1 MHRTNKLYKG
11 YKNFKCGNC
20 EIVQRL
26 PEKAIWAT
34 DYCASSDFSSDVH
47 YFFECPDC
55 GSDNEIPKEHLVP
68 VKKDCVATLV
78 DDNFKQ

>member
-1 MHRTNKLYKG
+1 MFRTRKLYSG

-20 EIVQRL
+20 NAIQRL
-26 PEKAIWAT
+26 PEKAITAT

-55 GSDNEIPKEHLVP
+55 ESENEIPKELLIP
-68 VKKDCVATLV
+68 TKKDCVATLV
-78 DDNFKQ
+78 K